1 MIRGSDTPPAT
12 ATPTFVPPTRA
23 SQEAALRTTAR
34 QLQGVFVNQLMQAM
48 RATVPEDGL
57 TSGGPG
63 EQTFRGMLDEHLSA
77 RWTERLDGPNS
88 LAEALFRQLRA
99 KLPPGVGADAPPEGA
114 AAPGAETQGMTSPT
128 PSIPAT
134 R

>member
-1 MIRGSDTPPAT
+1 MTRVSDTPPPA
-12 ATPTFVPPTRA
+12 AASAFAPPTRA

-34 QLQGVFVNQLMQAM
+34 QLQGVFVNQLIQAM

-63 EQTFRGMLDEHLSA
+63 EQTFRGMLDEHLSE

-99 KLPPGVGADAPPEGA
+99 KLPPAAAADAPREGGA
-114 AAPGAETQGMTSPT
+114 AREAETQDMTAPS
-128 PSIPAT
+128 PSITVT

>member
-1 MIRGSDTPPAT
+1 MTRVSDTPPA
-12 ATPTFVPPTRA
+12 AGTPTFAPPTRA
-23 SQEAALRTTAR
+23 AQEAKLRTTAR

-63 EQTFRGMLDEHLSA
+63 EQTFRGMLDERLSA
-77 RWTERLDGPNS
+77 QWTERLDGPNS

-99 KLPPGVGADAPPEGA
+99 KLPPAVGADAPPAGA
-114 AAPGAETQGMTSPT
+114 AAAEAETQGTTSST
-128 PSIPAT
+128 PSITAT